1 MKKLTLVAAL
11 FVASSMLANAATIIT
26 IANTATTASPSSNLV
41 SASLTT
47 DNIKSALTST
57 TALQTTGW
65 YQGRSG
71 SESDSTNRDAEYSK
85 VSDASFKFC
94 HRAAYGGSYIVA
106 TQNLSDNI
114 LASDAQTLTSVNFSA
129 KITTAS
135 NNTPYKVTFSLWS
148 FSKDNPGIISVTQI
162 GTQQTVTLSDTTT
175 VHSVSIAST
184 DTLALSTSDSV
195 MLVVNSI
202 KEGSSYGQKYG
213 SFTVS
218 DFSLTGTIIPEP
230 SAFGLLAGLG
240 TLALAVSRRR
250 RSRR

>member
-26 IANTATTASPSSNLV
+26 IASSATNASPCSNLV

-71 SESDSTNRDAEYSK
+71 SGSDNPDAEYSK
-85 VSDASFKFC
+85 VSDTSFKFC

-129 KITTAS
+129 KITTVS

-148 FSKDNPGIISVTQI
+148 FSKDNSGNISVTQI

-175 VHSVSIAST
+175 VHSVSIDST

-202 KEGSSYGQKYG
+202 KEDSSYGQKYG